1 MASKLVTAVARQAAA
16 TSRAARLA
24 AVARHDAAAASRS
37 AGLAAAAASR
47 AARLKPRMTGA
58 AAIRGTTEE
67 KIVKC
72 SIVSGVP
79 GPLFILDKVKVFE
92 DTSGVDNKYTIVQF
106 TGEYKGGAAEGGRRP
121 SIWNIFE
128 QRSTPAPS
136 CQDKGSS
143 SAEVS

>member
-1 MASKLVTAVARQAAA
+1 MAHPST
-16 TSRAARLA
+16 RL
-24 AVARHDAAAASRS
+24 RS
-37 AGLAAAAASR
+37 IFSSSSQTIDW
-47 AARLKPRMTGA
+47 MTGA

-128 QRSTPAPS
+128 QRSTPAP
-136 CQDKGSS
+136 CSS
-143 SAEVS
+143 FTTCSGPGFLPVVF